1 LIDTHVGC
9 ALFAAAVVCPEA
21 DEQSADT
28 IAAVFRT
35 LLVVITAG
43 LCAAVC
49 EAQDLQLEI
58 DRAMAGRSG
67 TAVIADVSTGKV
79 LAAYNLKGAARRVA
93 PPGSAIKPFVLRAL
107 IDNHVLEGR
116 KPILCNR
123 KLRIGSHDLACGHP
137 QLPAFDP
144 ASALAYSCNT
154 YFAEMGSQLKPEGL
168 RGSLLAS
175 GVTGRFGASSEE
187 IAGNVVLSRSR
198 AELQLQSLGETNVFV
213 TPLNLLNAY
222 RRLALQRKNADA
234 KYGPI
239 YSGLDG
245 AVRFGMSRLAASKA
259 IPISGKTGTARA
271 VEGHWTHAWFAGF
284 APSDDP
290 HVLVI
295 VFLERGT
302 GPADAA
308 PIARKLFEAYARA
321 ADK

>member
-1 LIDTHVGC
+1 MFAV
-9 ALFAAAVVCPEA
+9 ALFCPEA

-28 IAAVFRT
+28 IAAVLRT

-43 LCAAVC
+43 LLAGVCA
-49 EAQDLQLEI
+49 AQDLQAEV

-67 TAVIADVSTGKV
+67 SAVIADVSTGKV

-107 IDNHVLEGR
+107 IDNHVVEHN
-116 KPILCNR
+116 KPLMCNR
-123 KLRIGSHDLACGHP
+123 KLRVGSHDLACGHP

-144 ASALAYSCNT
+144 ASAVAYSCNT
-154 YFAEMGSQLKPEGL
+154 YFAEMGAQLKPEAL
-168 RGSLLAS
+168 RDSLLSS

-187 IAGNVVLSRSR
+187 IAGNVILSRSR
-198 AELQLQSLGETNVFV
+198 EELQLQSLGETNAFV

-222 RRLALQRKNADA
+222 RRLAMQRKSADG
-234 KYGPI
+234 KYSPV

-245 AVRFGMSRLAASKA
+245 AVRFGMSRLASSPD

-271 VEGHWTHAWFAGF
+271 IEGHWTHAWFAGF
-284 APSDDP
+284 APSDEP
-290 HVLVI
+290 RVAVV

-308 PIARKLFEAYARA
+308 PIARKLFEAYMRSSA
-321 ADK
+321 K

>member
-1 LIDTHVGC
+1 MAG
-9 ALFAAAVVCPEA
+9 F
-21 DEQSADT
+21 SA
-28 IAAVFRT
+28 
-35 LLVVITAG
+35 TA
-43 LCAAVC
+43 CAA
-49 EAQDLQLEI
+49 QGLQAKV

-67 TAVIADVSTGKV
+67 SAVIAEVSTGKV

-137 QLPAFDP
+137 QQPAFDP

-154 YFAEMGSQLKPEGL
+154 YFAEMGSQIKPEAL
-168 RGSLLAS
+168 RDSLLAS
-175 GVTGRFGASSEE
+175 GVTARFGASSEE
-187 IAGNVVLSRSR
+187 IAGNVILSRSR
-198 AELQLQSLGETNVFV
+198 ENLQLQSLGETNIFV

-222 RRLALQRKNADA
+222 RRLALQRKVAEA
-234 KYGPI
+234 KYAPV

-245 AVRFGMSRLAASKA
+245 AVRFGMSRMAASRE
-259 IPISGKTGTARA
+259 IPVSGKTGTARA
-271 VEGHWTHAWFAGF
+271 IEGHWTHAWFAGF

-290 HVLVI
+290 QVVVV

-308 PIARKLFEAYARA
+308 PIARKLFEAYMRSVA
-321 ADK
+321 K

>member
-1 LIDTHVGC
+1 MAG
-9 ALFAAAVVCPEA
+9 F
-21 DEQSADT
+21 SA
-28 IAAVFRT
+28 
-35 LLVVITAG
+35 TA
-43 LCAAVC
+43 CAA
-49 EAQDLQLEI
+49 QGLQAKV

-67 TAVIADVSTGKV
+67 SAVIAEVSTGKV

-107 IDNHVLEGR
+107 IDNQVLEGR
-116 KPILCNR
+116 KPILCSR
-123 KLRIGSHDLACGHP
+123 KLRIGSHDLVCGHP

-154 YFAEMGSQLKPEGL
+154 YFAEMGPQLKPEAM
-168 RGSLLAS
+168 RDSLLAS

-187 IAGNVVLSRSR
+187 IAGNVILSHSR

-222 RRLALQRKNADA
+222 RRLALQRTLADA
-234 KYGPI
+234 KYAPV

-245 AVRFGMSRLAASKA
+245 AVRFGMSRMASSPY
-259 IPISGKTGTARA
+259 IPVSGKTGTSRA

-284 APSDDP
+284 APTDSP
-290 HVLVI
+290 QVVVV

-308 PIARKLFEAYARA
+308 PIARKLFEAYVRSVA
-321 ADK
+321 K